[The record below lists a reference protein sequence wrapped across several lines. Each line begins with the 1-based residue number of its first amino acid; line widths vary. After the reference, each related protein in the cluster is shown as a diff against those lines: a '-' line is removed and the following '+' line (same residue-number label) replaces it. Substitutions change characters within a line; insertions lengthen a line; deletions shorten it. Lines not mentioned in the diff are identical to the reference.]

1 MLTNFEEQTH
11 ELKPEEKKLIPIII
25 KKLNERIGKDRA
37 MSSTYICSK
46 IDYFLKYKLTKPR
59 LRKIIHYIR
68 VKNKLVFLCGTN
80 KGYYIAKNKDE
91 FQEWLESY
99 EQRIRSMLEVFEAGQ
114 KQLEFQDKYS
124 QV

>member
-46 IDYFLKYKLTKPR
+46 IDYFLKF
-59 LRKIIHYIR
+59 KIFYFLENMNQV
-68 VKNKLVFLCGTN
+68 VKYL
-80 KGYYIAKNKDE
+80 IIKNGLI
-91 FQEWLESY
+91 Q
-99 EQRIRSMLEVFEAGQ
+99 
-114 KQLEFQDKYS
+114 
-124 QV
+124 

>member
-1 MLTNFEEQTH
+1 
-11 ELKPEEKKLIPIII
+11 
-25 KKLNERIGKDRA
+25 